1 MKTVA
6 IIGAGWYGFHLAV
19 TLSEKGF
26 RVVLCEK
33 NDKIFNELSGNFGVR
48 LHLGLHYPRSKKTRE
63 GCIAGYD
70 EFLHTYPELVNH
82 HEHSIYGI
90 GVLDADQQPSKI
102 SAEDFNRLK
111 DEHDSFKVIDPK
123 EWGYQNLQ
131 TAIDTTEA
139 SLVVGRKL
147 RTKIEQYLAE
157 SRVELKLSTEVVS
170 VFQDQN
176 KKMVVSTRNG
186 QKESKE
192 SFDYVINA
200 TSYQCFLSKNKEL
213 PFDMEVGYQVCIALF
228 YEDTQE
234 KRMPKPIPFIVM
246 DGWFPCLMLYNDGEE
261 KENSTY
267 LLYHGKYSILDTCAT
282 AGEAKELLQKRLQ
295 DKQMESH
302 IERLARTHFASFY
315 PEFSSERFK
324 YLGWKGNVLA
334 KAKTNKEFR
343 GAFVLED
350 ADTKIIHI
358 FPGKVNNI
366 FDVGREVL
374 DLIEAD
380 LHPEEII
387 TENGYRC
394 TRKGALFQ
402 ARCEISE
409 KPDELLRNTSSLQT
423 AEAVKRSLD
432 GPLSFFGNAKSPRR
446 IAEEKIVSVSKSPMR
461 IIEDQVHLRSA
472 TPIYSVS

>member
-6 IIGAGWYGFHLAV
+6 IIGAGWYGFHLAM
-19 TLSEKGF
+19 TLSKQGF
-26 RVVLCEK
+26 RVVLYEK

-48 LHLGLHYPRSKKTRE
+48 LHLGLHYPRSQKTRE

-70 EFLHTYPELVNH
+70 EFKDTYGELLNH

-90 GVLDADQQPSKI
+90 GVLDADYQPSKT
-102 SAEDFNRLK
+102 SAEDFKLLK
-111 DEHDSFKVIDPK
+111 VEHDSFNIIEPK

-131 TAIDTTEA
+131 TAIDTSEA
-139 SLVVGRKL
+139 SLVVGHKL
-147 RTKIEQYLAE
+147 RTKIEQYLAQ
-157 SRVELKLSTEVVS
+157 SSVELKLSTEVVS
-170 VFQDQN
+170 ICQDQN
-176 KKMVVSTRNG
+176 KKMVVSTRND
-186 QKESKE
+186 QKE
-192 SFDYVINA
+192 SFDYVVNA
-200 TSYQCFLSKNKEL
+200 TSYQYFLSKNKGL
-213 PFDMEVGYQVCIALF
+213 PFNMEVVYQVCVALF
-228 YEDTQE
+228 YEDTYE
-234 KRMPKPIPFIVM
+234 KLKLAPKPIPFIVM

-282 AGEAKELLQKRLQ
+282 AGEARDLLQRRLQ
-295 DKQMESH
+295 DKQMEID
-302 IERLARTHFASFY
+302 IEKLARTHFASFD
-315 PEFSSERFK
+315 PQFSSERFK

-334 KAKTNKEFR
+334 KAKTEKEFR

-387 TENGYRC
+387 SENGYRY
-394 TRKGALFQ
+394 TRKGTLFQ
-402 ARCEISE
+402 ARDEISE
-409 KPDELLRNTSSLQT
+409 KPDEFLRNTSSLQT
-423 AEAVKRSLD
+423 AEELKRPLD
-432 GPLSFFGNAKSPRR
+432 CPLAFFGHPKLPRE
-446 IAEEKIVSVSKSPMR
+446 IPEEKIVSVSKSPMR
-461 IIEDQVHLRSA
+461 IIADKVHLLSSA
-472 TPIYSVS
+472 PVCGVS